1 MKLLIF
7 VALTAAL
14 VATSL
19 ALKNEICGLPHSANG
34 YKDTGIT
41 CRALLYDYTYDS
53 SANKCIMFTYGGCG
67 GNANRFITKESCE
80 EKCLE

>member
-7 VALTAAL
+7 VALIAAL

-19 ALKNEICGLPHSANG
+19 ALKNEICGLPHSVDG
-34 YKDTGIT
+34 DEKTGIY
-41 CRALLYDYTYDS
+41 CQALFYDYTYDS
-53 SANKCIMFTYGGCG
+53 SANKCIMFIYGGCG
-67 GNANRFITKESCE
+67 GNENRFGSKESCE